1 METHIILETP
11 EFRVALTAPR
21 EGIWSDHA
29 VRAFVRRTLGEDLAN
44 FLGLD
49 ACWVDRFTSPTGER
63 RFVVSSIT
71 SPPLRRSA

>member
-44 FLGLD
+44 FLGL
-49 ACWVDRFTSPTGER
+49 A
-63 RFVVSSIT
+63 
-71 SPPLRRSA
+71 A